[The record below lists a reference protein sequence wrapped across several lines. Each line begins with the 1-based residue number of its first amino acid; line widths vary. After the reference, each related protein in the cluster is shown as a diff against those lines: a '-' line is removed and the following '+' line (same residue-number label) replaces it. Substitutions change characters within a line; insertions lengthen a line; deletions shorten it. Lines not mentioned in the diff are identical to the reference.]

1 MKVHKRKFLELVS
14 KECESLLLFCV
25 EFGITLSELN
35 QMLGRRIPFEYEQ
48 AKLLV
53 RLFGAEAMAR
63 VIDWEGMNVRCPI

>member
-1 MKVHKRKFLELVS
+1 MTVHKREFLELVS

-53 RLFGAEAMAR
+53 RLFGAEEMAK

>member
-1 MKVHKRKFLELVS
+1 MVS

-35 QMLGRRIPFEYEQ
+35 RMLGRRIPFEYEQ

-53 RLFGAEAMAR
+53 RLFGAEEMAK

>member
-1 MKVHKRKFLELVS
+1 MKVHKTKFLELAS

-25 EFGITLSELN
+25 KFGITLSELN
-35 QMLGRRIPFEYEQ
+35 RMLGRMIPFEYEQ

-53 RLFGAEAMAR
+53 RLFGAEAMAK

>member
-1 MKVHKRKFLELVS
+1 MKVHKRKFLELVN

-35 QMLGRRIPFEYEQ
+35 RMLGRRIPFEYEQ

-53 RLFGAEAMAR
+53 RLFGAEEMAK